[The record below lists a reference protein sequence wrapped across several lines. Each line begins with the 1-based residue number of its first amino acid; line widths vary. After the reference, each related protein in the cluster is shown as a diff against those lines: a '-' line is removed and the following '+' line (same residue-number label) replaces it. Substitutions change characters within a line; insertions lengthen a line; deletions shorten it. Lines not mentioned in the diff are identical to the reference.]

1 MNLLQYIETWEDKAR
16 GLRLLVDG
24 NHVYGR
30 FDDLSDEER
39 FTLCKILYNAVA
51 KDVMKVCRLVTFINK
66 HDPEAFNDIFEDEQQ
81 FEEELAKYIQ
91 SGDLSSAEKI
101 AQVLLRRELTSDE
114 YMALIKGNFPGK
126 SKCENYR
133 FVLRV
138 IASSGL
144 TLTTGQRSR
153 LMNHLCKKES
163 FEEIVRV
170 AEKIQYTFTARCLDL
185 AIKDRVKNAL
195 YEEAEKFARLQGEKL
210 TVEQKSDLCREYI
223 ALPED
228 TGLRFAE
235 VITMSFEEVPHIITM
250 LTLIRDKYR
259 HGKMLTEVSRIQ
271 DVINS
276 YGS

>member
-1 MNLLQYIETWEDKAR
+1 
-16 GLRLLVDG
+16 
-24 NHVYGR
+24 
-30 FDDLSDEER
+30 
-39 FTLCKILYNAVA
+39 
-51 KDVMKVCRLVTFINK
+51 
-66 HDPEAFNDIFEDEQQ
+66 
-81 FEEELAKYIQ
+81 
-91 SGDLSSAEKI
+91 
-101 AQVLLRRELTSDE
+101 
-114 YMALIKGNFPGK
+114 
-126 SKCENYR
+126 
-133 FVLRV
+133 
-138 IASSGL
+138 
-144 TLTTGQRSR
+144 
-153 LMNHLCKKES
+153 MNHLCKKES